1 MSRRNRYADKELD
14 QLQKLKCE
22 NKRLKNQISS
32 LRKQLQRVDIDRF
45 TNLRDLVYQQSIED
59 LQESIKEERKKLKQK
74 WECFVCRTGFMKI
87 FTISRR
93 DGVHYFRKCTSC
105 QNRTKVKPYNDKVE
119 GIKDGEDV

>member
-59 LQESIKEERKKLKQK
+59 LQEIIKEERKKLKQK
-74 WECFVCRTGFMKI
+74 WECFKCRTGFMKI
-87 FTISRR
+87 HTLSRR
-93 DGVHYFRKCTSC
+93 DGLMYYRKCGSC
-105 QNRTKVKPYNDKVE
+105 DNRTKVKPYNDKVE